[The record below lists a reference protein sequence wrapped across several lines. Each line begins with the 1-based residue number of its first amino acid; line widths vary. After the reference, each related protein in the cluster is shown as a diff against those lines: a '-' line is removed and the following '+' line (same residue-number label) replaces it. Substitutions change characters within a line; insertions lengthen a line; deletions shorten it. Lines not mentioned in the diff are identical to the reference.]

1 MLQTPKSSGYAALVH
16 GHPILSPLG
25 GPFPVRRKRNGAAAA
40 PEGLYGTAT
49 RISALYPTPSQVGRS
64 TYCGS
69 TSVTDLPPRHDYY
82 HNDAHRPEIGKED
95 RAPKRLVDTPH
106 STVHG
111 APPDRVVIV
120 MTVPTGGT
128 LSNRTRRPSWSIP
141 PTQIGSSHPII
152 GDVIAHITSTAP
164 ADLAEGR
171 LRRIG
176 PTRTLVRRLR
186 RAQVPFINIDPFRI
200 RHLSRVRIDNSDRK
214 VPGVAE
220 GSGNVTYPPT
230 DECQPLTGGATGRTR
245 WRSRSAPARTASP
258 SSRSP

>member
-1 MLQTPKSSGYAALVH
+1 MPPPPRRVFTAQLQESRRCTRRHRRSADRHTAAQ
-16 GHPILSPLG
+16 PRSP
-25 GPFPVRRKRNGAAAA
+25 
-40 PEGLYGTAT
+40 
-49 RISALYPTPSQVGRS
+49 
-64 TYCGS
+64 
-69 TSVTDLPPRHDYY
+69 TSPPRHDYY

-220 GSGNVTYPPT
+220 GSGNVTYPST